1 VNTPSTGLWSEASIR
16 RRFISHE
23 LVSGIVLVSVV
34 IAIADESGGVLDV
47 FAITVLSM
55 LVFWATE
62 VFAHTIAAQRGRGD
76 DEEVQLRAS
85 LRVALYESRGYLFAS
100 ILPTVFLLIGVF
112 GVKGGETAY
121 WTALWIQVALLDVIG
136 WIAFGRRG
144 IRWYWRVCG
153 TLATAA
159 LGMLAILLKI
169 VVH

>member
-1 VNTPSTGLWSEASIR
+1 MDTPRPWSEAGIR

-34 IAIADESGGVLDV
+34 IAIADESAGVLDV
-47 FAITVLSM
+47 FAVTLLSM

-62 VFAHTIAAQRGRGD
+62 VFAHTISAQRHRGD
-76 DEEVQLRAS
+76 DEAVRLRES
-85 LRVALYESRGYLFAS
+85 LREALYESRGYLIAS
-100 ILPTVFLLIGVF
+100 ILPVVFLLLGVF
-112 GVKGGETAY
+112 GGRGGQAAY
-121 WTALWIQVALLDVIG
+121 WTALWIQVALLGVIG
-136 WIAFGRRG
+136 WIAFGGRG

-169 VVH
+169 IVH